1 MLHSDYLLSDEP
13 LAHDHWT
20 DVLSADLALWTDSA
34 SYENAE
40 FDVALHNLPTEQ
52 ELMDMEAARETNV
65 GVDDFMIR
73 KERRTALRH

>member
-1 MLHSDYLLSDEP
+1 MLHSDYLLTDETFSDD
-13 LAHDHWT
+13 LWT
-20 DVLSADLALWTDSA
+20 DVSTDLALWTDSA

-52 ELMDMEAARETNV
+52 ELMDMEANRDT
-65 GVDDFMIR
+65 GKVDDFLIR